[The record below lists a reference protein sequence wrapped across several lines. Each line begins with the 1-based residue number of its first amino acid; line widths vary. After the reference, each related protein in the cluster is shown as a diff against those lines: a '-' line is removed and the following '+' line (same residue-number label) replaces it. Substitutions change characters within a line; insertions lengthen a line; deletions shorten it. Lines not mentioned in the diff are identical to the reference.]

1 MEFVKFKRQL
11 AKVDL
16 EKHLLQV
23 LDERIKSLP
32 NYAELRLNPEMIL
45 LCCNLIENG
54 CKKKDKI
61 QKKDL
66 ALRVLTSVFSYN
78 PVDTKNAGDTI
89 EFLHANKRIKRIK
102 MIKKIGLL
110 LLDYIKRKWL

>member
-1 MEFVKFKRQL
+1 MEYVKFKRQL

-16 EKHLLQV
+16 EKHLLHV

-45 LCCNLIENG
+45 LCTNLIENG

-61 QKKDL
+61 QKKEL
-66 ALRVLTSVFSYN
+66 ALRVLTSIFNYN
-78 PVDTKNAGDTI
+78 AVDIKNAGDTI

-102 MIKKIGLL
+102 VIKKIGLL
-110 LLDYIKRKWL
+110 VLDCIKRKWL

>member
-1 MEFVKFKRQL
+1 MEYVKFKRQL

-32 NYAELRLNPEMIL
+32 NYSELRLNPEMIL

-54 CKKKDKI
+54 SKKKHKI
-61 QKKDL
+61 QKKEL
-66 ALRVLTSVFSYN
+66 AIRVLSSVFNYN
-78 PVDTKNAGDTI
+78 PVDTKNASDVI
-89 EFLHANKRIKRIK
+89 EFLHANNR
-102 MIKKIGLL
+102 IKKIKVARKFGLFII
-110 LLDYIKRKWL
+110 DWIKRKFL